1 MLLHRQ
7 GSPRGE
13 TIKYAVRYKG
23 GRKEFNSVATA
34 LEFAK
39 ASREEENGWAE
50 VAKVTTKIIE
60 RKR

>member
-1 MLLHRQ
+1 MLITRK

-13 TIKYAVRYKG
+13 SIKYAVRYKG
-23 GRKEFNSVATA
+23 GRKEFPTSTAA
-34 LEFAK
+34 LEFAQ
-39 ASREEENGWAE
+39 ASRLEEGGWAE